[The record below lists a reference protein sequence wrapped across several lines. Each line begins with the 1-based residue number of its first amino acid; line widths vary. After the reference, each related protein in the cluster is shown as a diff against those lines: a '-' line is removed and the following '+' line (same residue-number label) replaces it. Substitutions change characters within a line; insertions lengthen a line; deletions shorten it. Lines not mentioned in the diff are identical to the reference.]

1 MLIETW
7 LGIAPLGFPRI
18 HLVFQPKFLLEAA
31 LFDTG
36 GRSTTELPRNAVF
49 LNKEH
54 DYVNKKY
61 KKCQF

>member
-1 MLIETW
+1 
-7 LGIAPLGFPRI
+7 
-18 HLVFQPKFLLEAA
+18 
-31 LFDTG
+31 
-36 GRSTTELPRNAVF
+36 VF